1 MVRRIV
7 IVIMCRAKVIV
18 RCGHK
23 ASLLALGLL
32 FLVGVGF
39 AGATSASPET
49 ERLNDLLT
57 RTANQTAVFLDQF
70 SDVKCT
76 EQVRQEKLGKDNKV
90 ELKEDSS
97 YDYLV
102 ILTNVAGELNLS
114 ESRIPLRQAK
124 RDRKNTS
131 MLLSNGFSTLFL
143 VFHPYYAQSFKFAL
157 AGEEVVG
164 GRTLEKVSF
173 VHVPGMKSPA
183 ALALRGR
190 EYPLEL
196 TGTAWIDPQTGSIAK
211 IEAGIADTLKD
222 VGLNALNSEIDFAPL
237 PFSGAK
243 DVYWFP
249 TVARVEV
256 ETPRQHWR
264 NLHQFTAY
272 KKFTVSTEEQV
283 TKK

>member
-1 MVRRIV
+1 MNEKGRM
-7 IVIMCRAKVIV
+7 MCRSKTIA
-18 RCGHK
+18 RCSRN
-23 ASLLALGLL
+23 ASLLALGL
-32 FLVGVGF
+32 FVLVGLGF
-39 AGATSASPET
+39 AGTTSASPDAD
-49 ERLNDLLT
+49 RLNDLLT

-90 ELKEDSS
+90 ELKEDST

-102 ILTNVAGELNLS
+102 ILTNAGGELNLS
-114 ESRIPLRQAK
+114 ESRIPLREAK

-131 MLLSNGFSTLFL
+131 MLLSNGFATLFL
-143 VFHPYYAQSFKFAL
+143 VFHPYYAEAFKFAL
-157 AGEEVVG
+157 VGEEVVG

-196 TGTAWIDPQTGSIAK
+196 TGTAWIDPQSGSIAK
-211 IEAGIADTLKD
+211 IEAGIADTLQD
-222 VGLNALNSEIDFAPL
+222 VGLKALNSEIDFAPV
-237 PFSGAK
+237 PFSESK

-249 TVARVEV
+249 TLARVEV

>member
-1 MVRRIV
+1 MTY
-7 IVIMCRAKVIV
+7 AKFAL
-18 RCGHK
+18 RCARLAMGI
-23 ASLLALGLL
+23 ALLAAP
-32 FLVGVGF
+32 GF
-39 AGATSASPET
+39 ADTTSGSPEA
-49 ERLNDLLT
+49 ERLSDLMA
-57 RTANQTAVFLDQF
+57 RTASQTAKFLDQF

-76 EQVRQEKLGKDNKV
+76 EQVRQEKLGKDDKV

-102 ILTNVAGELNLS
+102 ILTNEGGELNLS
-114 ESRIPLRQAK
+114 ESRIPLKEAK

-131 MLLSNGFSTLFL
+131 MLLSNGFATLFL
-143 VFHPYYAQSFKFAL
+143 VFHPYYAASFRFTL

-164 GRTLEKVSF
+164 GRTLQKISF
-173 VHVPGMKSPA
+173 QHIAGMKSPA

-196 TGTAWIDPQTGSIAK
+196 VGTAWIDPQTGSIAR
-211 IEAGIADTLKD
+211 IEAGISDTLQD
-222 VGLNALNSEIDFAPL
+222 VGLKALTSEIDFAPV
-237 PFSGAK
+237 PFADSK

-249 TVARVEV
+249 TEARVEV

-264 NLHQFTAY
+264 NLHQFTSY

-283 TKK
+283 KTQ